1 MLHSLQTFP
10 LPSLPHLFTTLQD
23 TSKLKRYLNS
33 HPNVSFKVVFFPSNG
48 KTIPA
53 PSHRWQQWNCLL
65 YFARQPEIMMTNPC
79 PVRASVSG
87 RQASS
92 EFLQP
97 KIRLPWRISQ
107 NKAGGNSAGRRLR
120 SGSNEILSPKQL
132 VSYKVLSS
140 RRKFYPF

>member
-1 MLHSLQTFP
+1 MLHSLWTFP

-23 TSKLKRYLNS
+23 TSKRKRYLNS
-33 HPNVSFKVVFFPSNG
+33 HPNGKFQSCFFPPVG
-48 KTIPA
+48 KQSQPN
-53 PSHRWQQWNCLL
+53 HGWQQWNCLL
-65 YFARQPEIMMTNPC
+65 YFARQPEIMMTDPC

-97 KIRLPWRISQ
+97 KARLPWRISQ
-107 NKAGGNSAGRRLR
+107 NKAGGNPAGWWLR
-120 SGSNEILSPKQL
+120 SGSSEILSPKLL

-140 RRKFYPF
+140 RRKFYSF